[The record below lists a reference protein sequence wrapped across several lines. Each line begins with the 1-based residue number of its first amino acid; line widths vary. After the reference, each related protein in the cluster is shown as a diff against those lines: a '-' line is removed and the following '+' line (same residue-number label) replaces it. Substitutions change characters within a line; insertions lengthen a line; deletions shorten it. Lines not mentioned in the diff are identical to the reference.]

1 MPLGNRAKTDELSV
15 TYLNPVYALGTT
27 YVQLAE
33 EVAEGVSGVNTAID
47 GTLQTGERTWMFV
60 KAAAA
65 ITAGALCK
73 INATVAPFNV
83 AVDAASETDAYLLR
97 GVADHAIASGS
108 YGWIIVDGTCVISA
122 ALTSAAG
129 AIVLGSIV
137 ASDGNTVPGS
147 VDIYVFTPGATSI
160 APLVAVALEAE
171 GAGAAYGVGF
181 VQARIAAR
189 LG

>member
-15 TYLNPVYALGTT
+15 TYLNQVYALGTT

-47 GTLQTGERTWMFV
+47 GTLLAGERTWMFV

-83 AVDAASETDAYLLR
+83 AVDAALSTDAYLLR

-122 ALTSAAG
+122 AATVAAG
-129 AIVLGSIV
+129 NILGS
-137 ASDGNTVPGS
+137 DGGTLAGS
-147 VDIYVFTPGATSI
+147 VVAYVFTPGGTSI
-160 APLVAVALEAE
+160 APLVAVALEAQ
-171 GAGAAYGVGF
+171 GVGAAYGAGF

>member
-33 EVAEGVSGVNTAID
+33 EVAEGVSGANTAID
-47 GTLQTGERTWMFV
+47 GTLL
-60 KAAAA
+60 A
-65 ITAGALCK
+65 
-73 INATVAPFNV
+73 
-83 AVDAASETDAYLLR
+83 
-97 GVADHAIASGS
+97 
-108 YGWIIVDGTCVISA
+108 
-122 ALTSAAG
+122 
-129 AIVLGSIV
+129 SIV
-137 ASDGNTVPGS
+137 ASDGNPVPGS
-147 VDIYVFTPGATSI
+147 VDIYVLPPGATSI